1 MFYYAPIKKCEI
13 TFSSA
18 SFYISGPPGDL
29 DPKQFILDLKEALKS
44 FLCPHQIGVGEKNE
58 MKISFT
64 IASLDEGLSFS
75 QKFGKLFSQTFS
87 L

>member
-1 MFYYAPIKKCEI
+1 M
-13 TFSSA
+13 
-18 SFYISGPPGDL
+18 
-29 DPKQFILDLKEALKS
+29 LKG

-58 MKISFT
+58 MKISFSG
-64 IASLDEGLSFS
+64 ASLDAGLSFS